1 LITFSAGSP
10 VYSIE
15 TFPQRQLPDAMI
27 DVNVVIGIALCVV
40 RCDRSFVVCSSF
52 VFGWLFWVAALFPVI

>member
-1 LITFSAGSP
+1 MVPVTFSAGSP

-27 DVNVVIGIALCVV
+27 DLSVYVIDICYAL
-40 RCDRSFVVCSSF
+40 R
-52 VFGWLFWVAALFPVI
+52 LFFL

>member
-1 LITFSAGSP
+1 

-27 DVNVVIGIALCVV
+27 DLLMYVINMWYAIVVVV
-40 RCDRSFVVCSSF
+40 LSLFVVCSSKVQFF
-52 VFGWLFWVAALFPVI
+52 VVVGAAVS